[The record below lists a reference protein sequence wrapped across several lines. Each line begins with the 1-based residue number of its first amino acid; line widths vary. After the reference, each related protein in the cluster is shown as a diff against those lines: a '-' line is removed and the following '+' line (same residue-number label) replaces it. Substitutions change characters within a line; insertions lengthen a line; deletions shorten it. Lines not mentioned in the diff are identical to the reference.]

1 MGKSMV
7 SCRFSLKP
15 IHWWLCWFTACYGR
29 SPRRGFSEPH
39 GIIHLEGQAVFLGQH
54 DPQLWT
60 TWLLEAY
67 SHSSRFFLATIL
79 VMCPGHVLDSV
90 GWWRCIPDVM
100 HSPMFTALLQ
110 NQISW
115 TPGAPPIP
123 TDNTA
128 HHISRVSTVIHPSV
142 SLLHPHYI
150 YIYIYNTY
158 MYNIYLYICIIY
170 IYIHSGELVGFPPTF
185 DA

>member
-29 SPRRGFSEPH
+29 SPRRGFSELH

-79 VMCPGHVLDSV
+79 VMCPGHLLDSV

-150 YIYIYNTY
+150 YIYIQ
-158 MYNIYLYICIIY
+158 Y
-170 IYIHSGELVGFPPTF
+170 IYV
-185 DA
+185 